1 MTVFKNIHIFKY
13 INTYMK
19 VYINIHNTCIF
30 VYINIKGMTIITN
43 PEGVGRKVLQ

>member
-1 MTVFKNIHIFKY
+1 
-13 INTYMK
+13 MK

-30 VYINIKGMTIITN
+30 VYINIKGMAIITN